1 MSTIRPAKRNG
12 WSCSKLFRV
21 ATALFLM
28 LPNVLVATAS
38 VHGDS
43 EVNDSPIFT
52 SHTAPAQWK
61 HLEDAS
67 VGFTLYYP
75 PDWTVDGQVVATQ
88 FTTNAKC
95 RSVRFF
101 DFEPPPDSGAAAPVQ
116 QSFVQVC
123 SKPLDQDDSLD
134 RYMDRVYGESLQQR
148 FVLTDLNGTRSYQT
162 KEKAQSVTIFA
173 QPRTDLIQ
181 IVASV
186 TTSHKKYFERQ
197 EQVEKILRSLM
208 ML

>member
-1 MSTIRPAKRNG
+1 M
-12 WSCSKLFRV
+12 
-21 ATALFLM
+21 
-28 LPNVLVATAS
+28 
-38 VHGDS
+38 
-43 EVNDSPIFT
+43 
-52 SHTAPAQWK
+52 
-61 HLEDAS
+61 
-67 VGFTLYYP
+67 
-75 PDWTVDGQVVATQ
+75 
-88 FTTNAKC
+88 
-95 RSVRFF
+95 
-101 DFEPPPDSGAAAPVQ
+101 Q

-134 RYMDRVYGESLQQR
+134 RYMDRVYGESLKQR

-197 EQVEKILRSLM
+197 EQVEKILRSLT